1 MENSVGII
9 SLGCAKNRV
18 DAEMMLH
25 TLREAGYKLI
35 DDPALA
41 DVAIINTCGFIES
54 AKQESIDEIL
64 ELAKLKEEGRIKALI
79 ATGCMAERYREQ
91 MMKELP
97 ELDAVV
103 GIGGNGDIAEV
114 VADVLN
120 STKRELFP
128 EKLCLPLE
136 GGRVQSTEYYYAYL
150 KIAEGCDN
158 RCTYCAIP
166 MIRGSYR
173 SRRIEDLVEEAKR
186 LAANGVKELI
196 VIAQDTTKYGIDIYG
211 EYSLAKLLRQ
221 LCTVGGLEWIRVL
234 YCYPE
239 AITDELIDV
248 FASEEKIVKYMD
260 IPMQHCNEKVLR
272 RMGRGGSREQL
283 AALVR
288 KLRERVPGIVLRTT
302 FIAGFPGET
311 EEQFEELA
319 EFSKEIG
326 FERMGCFPYSCE
338 EDTPAAR
345 LPDQI
350 DDDVKERRA
359 EILMEQQQLTMERYN
374 ESLMDKEIEVL
385 VEDFD
390 RYAECFFGRSRAD
403 APEVD
408 GKVFFVSEG
417 RKPQPGE
424 IVRVRIFDTLD
435 MDPLGELAEEAEQ

>member
-1 MENSVGII
+1 MENTVGII

-18 DAEMMLH
+18 DAEMMLD
-25 TLREAGYKLI
+25 TLRKAGYKII

-103 GIGGNGDIAEV
+103 GIGGNGDISKV
-114 VADVLN
+114 VSRVIEN
-120 STKRELFP
+120 RKVELFP
-128 EKLCLPLE
+128 DKRQLPLE
-136 GGRVQSTEYYYAYL
+136 GGRIQSTEYYYAYL

-158 RCTYCAIP
+158 HCTYCAIP
-166 MIRGSYR
+166 MIRGGYR
-173 SRRIEDLVEEAKR
+173 SRKMEALVSEAEELAK
-186 LAANGVKELI
+186 NGVKELI
-196 VIAQDTTKYGIDIYG
+196 VIAQDTTKYGVDLYG
-211 EYSLAKLLRQ
+211 EYKLAELLKKL
-221 LCTVGGLEWIRVL
+221 CAVEGLEWVRVL

-248 FASEEKIVKYMD
+248 FASEEKLVKYMD
-260 IPMQHCNEKVLR
+260 IPLQHCDEKVLK
-272 RMGRGGSREQL
+272 RMGRGGSRQQL
-283 AALVR
+283 TELVA
-288 KLRERVPGIVLRTT
+288 KLRERIPGMVLRTT
-302 FIAGFPGET
+302 FITGFPGET

-345 LPDQI
+345 MPDQI

-374 ESLMDKEIEVL
+374 EKLIGTVIDVL
-385 VEDFD
+385 VEGFD

-403 APEVD
+403 APDVD
-408 GKVFFVSEG
+408 GKVFFTSGG

-424 IVRVRIFDTLD
+424 IVKVRVFDSLD
-435 MDPLGELAEEAEQ
+435 VDPLGELVLELS

>member
-1 MENSVGII
+1 MENTVGII

-18 DAEMMLH
+18 DAEMMLD
-25 TLREAGYKLI
+25 TLRKAGYKII

-103 GIGGNGDIAEV
+103 GIGGNGDISKV
-114 VADVLN
+114 VSRVLEN
-120 STKRELFP
+120 RKVELFP
-128 EKLCLPLE
+128 DKRQLPLE
-136 GGRVQSTEYYYAYL
+136 GGRIQSTEYYYAYL

-158 RCTYCAIP
+158 HCTYCAIP
-166 MIRGSYR
+166 MIRGGYR
-173 SRRIEDLVEEAKR
+173 SRKMEALVSEAEELAK
-186 LAANGVKELI
+186 NGVKEII
-196 VIAQDTTKYGIDIYG
+196 VIAQDTTKYGVDLYG
-211 EYSLAKLLRQ
+211 EYKLAELLKKL
-221 LCTVGGLEWIRVL
+221 CAVEGLEWVRVL

-248 FASEEKIVKYMD
+248 FASEEKLVKYMD
-260 IPMQHCNEKVLR
+260 IPLQHCDEKVLK
-272 RMGRGGSREQL
+272 RMGRGGSRQQL
-283 AALVR
+283 TELVA
-288 KLRERVPGIVLRTT
+288 KLRERIPGMVLRTT
-302 FIAGFPGET
+302 FITGFPGET

-345 LPDQI
+345 MPDQI

-374 ESLMDKEIEVL
+374 EKLIGTVIDVL
-385 VEDFD
+385 VEGFD

-403 APEVD
+403 APDVD
-408 GKVFFVSEG
+408 GKVFFTSGG

-424 IVRVRIFDTLD
+424 IVKVRVFDSLD
-435 MDPLGELAEEAEQ
+435 VDPLGELVLELS

>member
-103 GIGGNGDIAEV
+103 GIGGNGDIAKV

-385 VEDFD
+385 VEGFD

-435 MDPLGELAEEAEQ
+435 MDPLGELAEEAEK

>member
-103 GIGGNGDIAEV
+103 GIGGNGDIAKV

-385 VEDFD
+385 VEGFD

>member
-1 MENSVGII
+1 MQYSVGMI
-9 SLGCAKNRV
+9 SLGCAKNRI
-18 DAEMMLH
+18 DAEMMMN
-25 TLREAGYKLI
+25 TLRDAGYKLN

-41 DVAIINTCGFIES
+41 DVAIINTCGFIDS

-64 ELAKLKEEGRIKALI
+64 ELAKLKNEGKIKALI
-79 ATGCMAERYREQ
+79 ATGCMAERYREE

-103 GIGGNGDIAEV
+103 GIGGNGNIAKV
-114 VADVLN
+114 VERVLEKDKVEEFPD
-120 STKRELFP
+120 KRR
-128 EKLCLPLE
+128 LPLE
-136 GGRVQSTEYYYAYL
+136 GGRIQSTEYYTAYI

-166 MIRGSYR
+166 MIRGAYR
-173 SRRIEDLVEEAKR
+173 SREMDNIVEEAKW
-186 LAANGVKELI
+186 LAGNGVKELI
-196 VIAQDTTKYGIDIYG
+196 VIAQDTTKYGIDLYG
-211 EYSLAKLLRQ
+211 EYKLAELLRR
-221 LCTVGGLEWIRVL
+221 LCAIEELSWVRVL

-248 FASEEKIVKYMD
+248 FATEEKLVKYID
-260 IPMQHCNEKVLR
+260 IPLQHCNETVLK
-272 RMGRGGSREQL
+272 RMGRGGNREQL
-283 AALVR
+283 TELIG
-288 KLRERVPGIVLRTT
+288 KLRARVPGIVLRTT
-302 FIAGFPGET
+302 FITGFPGET

-326 FERMGCFPYSCE
+326 FERMGCFAYSCE

-345 LPDQI
+345 MKEQI

-359 EILMEQQQLTMERYN
+359 EILMEQQQFTMSDYN
-374 ESLMDKEIEVL
+374 EKLIGSEIDVL
-385 VEDFD
+385 VEGFD

-408 GKVFFVSEG
+408 GKVFFTTSG

-424 IVRVRIFDTLD
+424 IVKVRIFDTLD
-435 MDPLGELAEEAEQ
+435 IDPLGELAEEESV